1 MKIEMWESVNLK
13 KYIGG
18 DTSGLTKLCK
28 LFPYEF
34 APCTM
39 KEQGGVRNDR
49 LYWKLQESTA

>member
-28 LFPYEF
+28 LYLIWISGRTPI
-34 APCTM
+34 
-39 KEQGGVRNDR
+39 Q
-49 LYWKLQESTA
+49 

>member
-28 LFPYEF
+28 LYSL
-34 APCTM
+34 
-39 KEQGGVRNDR
+39 R
-49 LYWKLQESTA
+49 